1 MRSSRNLRRQR
12 RIGFEPLESRLLL
25 SATTETLQDH
35 LALNAGAFVI
45 YEYQDSGYNHFYPS
59 YYEGTV
65 QLTVKTD
72 QPRGDDDTCIRIT
85 RPEGNNWG
93 MLGFEEPEGF
103 FSAGVPGGG
112 YSILNAVA
120 ALETKLLFEARAVR
134 ASDVGDIVQFGI
146 GDQNTDSLAIR
157 SDCKL
162 SADWTTFP
170 PLDLSEENLFNLA
183 GQDLSNVHLGFV
195 ASSGA
200 GEFDLNNDGCVFEI
214 DNIRIESPAIDRTDA
229 DQLPRSYITLPGSGE
244 EFDRVLVNTSFVYDS
259 AVTIQALLAAGEL
272 ESAERLGE
280 TLLVVMQNDIVPG
293 DNPDAFRPDGA
304 DHAGYRVHSSYMCG
318 DALSNSTGQPRLAGF
333 YEDSAGAFYIANHG
347 LVCGDNAWTA
357 LAMLDLYAHTID
369 GKYLDAAENLAE
381 WISTELYADD
391 DAGGF
396 TIGWQTDA
404 EAHYFEQTA
413 KSTEHNIDCYALFS
427 ALANLKWSN
436 GDAAQAQIYDDLA
449 AHAGDFVMS
458 MFDDTAGR
466 FYIGTEADGETPNTT
481 PVILD
486 VQTWAVLA
494 LSEGPYGDV
503 IDWHR
508 PIAFAQANL
517 QTTDTLGNVGVDFG
531 YAGEDGD
538 TAPDGIWTEGVGQMA
553 SACRLLG
560 WNTAADEYLQSL
572 SAWSE
577 PGQLHDASQSGTI
590 STGIWLPDGQP
601 WLYYQRRALAP
612 TAWAAIAE
620 AGANPFTPIA
630 SPAANTYV
638 VDTSADVVD
647 PADGLLSLREALA
660 EANANLTRPADP
672 DVITFA
678 ASLDGET
685 LLLGGTELIVEDP
698 VVIEGLG
705 SDSLTIDADG
715 KSRVFSIQG
724 GVSAEISG
732 LTLTGGSA
740 DYGGAILNAG
750 NLDLREMVFSG
761 NTATG
766 GGGAIQN
773 TNSLMVTGATFSD
786 NSAPSGHGGGINNEG
801 TVHVANTRFFGNS
814 ADFGGG
820 VANHGE
826 ATVVNS
832 LFADNHVSDN
842 GGGMLNAAWTIVTVD
857 NCTFIRNSAGWY
869 GGGLY
874 CYWNCDA
881 TVNNSAFWD
890 NENTV
895 YARGPNFYS
904 DAQEVVRNCLFG
916 LPDGRA
922 GATTNSGDMEG
933 ENCLWGY
940 APRFVRNPG
949 INSEDDLGDLRLRDL
964 SAAVDAGDATLLPAD
979 IHDLDADG
987 DVSEPVP
994 VDLLGAPRVQR
1005 AELDIGCYEGGV
1017 FVSIIGDLTDDG
1029 IVGSDDLD
1037 IIRANWGQIVAKGS
1051 LQHGDLSG
1059 DGRVNS
1065 DDLDI
1070 IRANWGATTSAAA
1083 TAQSDSDGAS
1093 YSGRTGEDDAA
1104 KRDFTAR
1111 NRQAIADALWTRTAD
1126 ALNDHNSARIPRV
1139 AHRVAVDLVFG
1150 DWG

>member
-1 MRSSRNLRRQR
+1 M
-12 RIGFEPLESRLLL
+12 
-25 SATTETLQDH
+25 
-35 LALNAGAFVI
+35 
-45 YEYQDSGYNHFYPS
+45 
-59 YYEGTV
+59 
-65 QLTVKTD
+65 
-72 QPRGDDDTCIRIT
+72 
-85 RPEGNNWG
+85 
-93 MLGFEEPEGF
+93 
-103 FSAGVPGGG
+103 
-112 YSILNAVA
+112 
-120 ALETKLLFEARAVR
+120 R
-134 ASDVGDIVQFGI
+134 ASDVGDIIQFGI
-146 GDQNTDSLAIR
+146 GADDTDSLKIR
-157 SDCKL
+157 EDFTL
-162 SADWTTFP
+162 STDWMPF
-170 PLDLSEENLFNLA
+170 SINLA
-183 GQDLSNVHLGFV
+183 GQYLSNVHLGFV

-200 GEFDLNNDGCVFEI
+200 GPSGQFDKQNDGCVFEI
-214 DNIRIESPAIDRTDA
+214 DTIRIESPAIDRTDA

-272 ESAERLGE
+272 ESAERLGK
-280 TLLVVMQNDIVPG
+280 TLMVVMQNDIVPSH
-293 DNPDAFRPDGA
+293 NRDAFRPDGEH
-304 DHAGYRVHSSYMCG
+304 HAGYRVHSSYMCG
-318 DALSNSTGQPRLAGF
+318 DALSNSTGQPRLSGF
-333 YEDSAGAFYIANHG
+333 YDDSAGAFYIANHG

-357 LAMLDLYAHTID
+357 LAMLDLYAHTD
-369 GKYLDAAENLAE
+369 DAKYLDAAENLAE
-381 WISTELYADD
+381 WIETELYADD

-396 TIGWQTDA
+396 TIGWQTDS

-427 ALANLKWSN
+427 ALANLAWSD
-436 GDAAQAQIYDDLA
+436 GDSAQAQIYDDLA
-449 AHAGDFVMS
+449 THAGDFVMS

-466 FYIGTEADGETPNTT
+466 FYIGTEADGETPDTT

-494 LSEGPYGDV
+494 MSEGPYADA
-503 IDWHR
+503 IDWNR

-590 STGIWLPDGQP
+590 STGIELSDGQP

-620 AGANPFTPIA
+620 AGTNPFTPIA
-630 SPAANTYV
+630 APAANTYV

-660 EANANLTRPADP
+660 EANANPTRPAEP

-685 LLLGGTELIVEDP
+685 LLLGGTELIVEDN

-715 KSRVFSIQG
+715 KSRVLSIEG

-761 NTATG
+761 NTATKD
-766 GGGAIQN
+766 GGAVQNEQTAVQN
-773 TNSLMVTGATFSD
+773 TLTITNATFS
-786 NSAPSGHGGGINNEG
+786 NNTALSGDGGGINNRAIL
-801 TVHVANTRFFGNS
+801 HVANTRFDGNS
-814 ADFGGG
+814 ARLGGG
-820 VANHGE
+820 VSNYSH

-832 LFADNHVSDN
+832 VFVGNHASAN
-842 GGGMLNAAWTIVTVD
+842 GGGIASNGGTTVTVD
-857 NCTFIRNSAGWY
+857 ACTFSHNSTDWY

-874 CYWNCDA
+874 CYWDCNA
-881 TVNNSAFWD
+881 TVDNSVFWD
-890 NENTV
+890 NENP
-895 YARGPNFYS
+895 YYFRGPNFYS
-904 DAQEVVRNCLFG
+904 HEQEDVRNCLFG
-916 LPDGRA
+916 LSDGRPGA
-922 GATTNSGDMEG
+922 GTSDGDMEG
-933 ENCLWGY
+933 EDCLWGCD
-940 APRFVRNPG
+940 PRFVRNPG
-949 INSEDDLGDLRLRDL
+949 TNGEDDLGDLRFRDI
-964 SAAVDAGDATLLPAD
+964 SAAVDAGDAALLPAD
-979 IHDLDADG
+979 VHDLDADG
-987 DVSEPVP
+987 GVSEPVP
-994 VDLLGAPRVQR
+994 VDLLGAPRVQG

-1037 IIRANWGQIVAKGS
+1037 IIRANWGETVAKGS
-1051 LQHGDLSG
+1051 LERGDLSG
-1059 DGRVNS
+1059 DGVVNS

-1111 NRQAIADALWTRTAD
+1111 NRRAIADALWTRTAD
-1126 ALNDHNSARIPRV
+1126 AFNNHNSTRFPRV
-1139 AHRVAVDLVFG
+1139 AHRLAVDFVFG
-1150 DWG
+1150 DWGLKQ